1 MFRIGMSDYVYR
13 IESIKSMMI
22 IELVHP
28 TDSEDYLI
36 LAQDLEL
43 LEKLILGW
51 EVRLKKVFLV
61 ILLGFGIKDVNISG
75 NNTISI
81 DYSILMSNYVF
92 KDFHSLSISLNR

>member
-1 MFRIGMSDYVYR
+1 
-13 IESIKSMMI
+13 MI

-43 LEKLILGW
+43 LEKINLRIGSKI
-51 EVRLKKVFLV
+51 KKSIFSHSF
-61 ILLGFGIKDVNISG
+61 GFGIKDVNISG